1 MSPQSAWLFDVDVFA
16 YENLRRRLGVLIC
29 LVPLIGLL
37 GVRETSG
44 QLIVVVNQGNEIES
58 VTLQSLR
65 DIYAG
70 NKVSWSNNRKIFP
83 VSMKSNRE
91 ITKSFFQTA
100 LGKSAWEMKRVW
112 IRLTLSG
119 SGAAP
124 KVVGTE
130 TEALDYIAK
139 NDGAIGFVGLQ
150 ELNERVKI
158 VAVEGKLPSEEGYP
172 LRSDLKP

>member
-1 MSPQSAWLFDVDVFA
+1 MGVFA
-16 YENLRRRLGVLIC
+16 HKDLRRSRRALFC
-29 LVPLIGLL
+29 LVLLIDLF

-44 QLIVVVNQGNEIES
+44 QLIVVVNQGNEIKS
-58 VTLQSLR
+58 VTLQSLQ

-83 VSMKSNRE
+83 VSMKSNLE

-100 LGKSAWEMKRVW
+100 LGKSTRDMKRVW

-119 SGAAP
+119 SGTAP

-130 TEALDYIAK
+130 TEALDYISK
-139 NDGAIGFVGLQ
+139 NDGAIGFVWLQ
-150 ELNERVKI
+150 ELNESVKV
-158 VAVEGKLPSEEGYP
+158 VAVEGKLPAEEGYP
-172 LRSDLKP
+172 LRSDRKP